1 MIRARR
7 VISWSLLFGMDAI
20 LIVVE
25 RCPDSGQL
33 IASWEEPSGDDGIS
47 TQAVDLRDLQG
58 QVDDAV
64 RCHFEPGFM
73 PKSIRNHF
81 VSDPVLATT

>member
-1 MIRARR
+1 MIG
-7 VISWSLLFGMDAI
+7 WSILLGMDEI

-33 IASWEEPSGDDGIS
+33 IASWDEPSGDGGIS

-73 PKSIRNHF
+73 PKSIRYHF

>member
-1 MIRARR
+1 
-7 VISWSLLFGMDAI
+7 MDEI

-33 IASWEEPSGDDGIS
+33 VASWDEPFGNGGIS

-64 RCHFEPGFM
+64 RCHFEPDFM
-73 PKSIRNHF
+73 PKSIRYHF
-81 VSDPVLATT
+81 VSDPVVSTT